1 MITLVFP
8 ELPIFVPP
16 LLVVK
21 LADNPTHRSENRL
34 LKREKSQP

>member
-16 LLVVK
+16 RLMVK
-21 LADNPTHRSENRL
+21 LADNSTQRSENRL
-34 LKREKSQP
+34 LKKEKSQP